1 MSRTELIQKSATV
14 DDRVADLRAETLPA
28 TVRESL
34 DGVRKLDDV
43 RTATLA
49 GRARPDQILT
59 AFSEVDTALIDAL
72 RLPYQVDTDT
82 AAGRQVLALDA
93 LLRVDEALSSCTT
106 QIVLVKATGDPR
118 MSRSFV
124 ACMAAL
130 NVDNRRF
137 RRLIT
142 PEQLKVAELDDA
154 AVAARTSPT
163 FLVDSLRDPDAA
175 IAPVSLDVLFPASRS
190 MITLGQ
196 FVEKKVVADVIAETR
211 AREREA
217 LTAAWLVTVAAGVIL
232 LVVVLLSM
240 TVARTV
246 ARPLSRLTRS
256 AERVARVAEAELTRV
271 ADDESESVP
280 PVRLDPVEVSARD
293 EIGELA
299 RAFDRVQHTA
309 ARLVERQVAGRRNVA
324 QMFGHVGR
332 RTQNLVGRQIALI
345 DRLER
350 QETDPGRL
358 EHLYRLDHISSRL
371 RRNAGSLVVLSG
383 ATGSDGHVAPVPLAD
398 VVRLALGEI
407 EDYTRVDVEVPP
419 GVAAAP
425 AIVGDL
431 VLTLAELMENATS
444 FSAPHTRVV
453 VTGELTDGGA
463 RLVVV
468 DHGIGLTEER
478 MAEENARFDRR
489 ERLDLAPTEVL
500 GLFVVG
506 RLARRHGW
514 HVRLTPTPG
523 GGVTATLEVPADSLV
538 VRRPEPV
545 FATATLARCAARRAR
560 ARDGSGR
567 TARRLRRGA
576 AEPGHPQHVQRRPVE
591 RLRQAGRRSGA
602 GRGSGPAHRRRAARL
617 AAGRRCARHPAG
629 RAGGAPRPY
638 LPADTGRR
646 PGPGRSPGR
655 RADDRPDP
663 HRAGRPSPDPT
674 GGSGPDAARRPGP
687 RTGRRGRPGR
697 RAVVATGCP
706 AGAHADRRVRART
719 DRRTG
724 VGPAGRSGP
733 HGTPRRWSPVGPGRA
748 GTGRPA
754 HRTARHAVADPAAG
768 ARREPPGPRAHHPG
782 RPGDRRAADRRTGR
796 SGLRPGPGRGV
807 PGRRTPGRGPHH
819 PRPARNGASP
829 AEPAGA
835 GREPGRHPGPV
846 HAPGQLR
853 PRRPRRGP
861 QSRQRIRGGRR
872 PRSARSQPRPSLR
885 RGPITVTS
893 PFLHDNIEQSAAGD
907 LSPEARTFN
916 WLLDSF
922 TSSTAGVMEA
932 IAVSSDG
939 LLMAMSAIKDRSNAE
954 RLAAVV
960 SGMTSLAG
968 GAASWYALGALNR
981 VIVDMAE
988 GYLLI
993 SAISSGSVLGVVAD
1007 RTANLGTVA
1016 YEMTLFAGRAG
1027 GALSPRLI
1035 AELKNAV
1042 QQ

>member
-1 MSRTELIQKSATV
+1 MLLARLRIRGKLALLVIIPLLSMVGLAVPVVIDRVAAAQRAADTAETVRIASRVGSLVQDLQQERLLSIGLLLGRVARTELIQKSATV

-28 TVRESL
+28 PIRESL

-59 AFSEVDTALIDAL
+59 AFAEVDTALIDAL

-106 QIVLVKATGDPR
+106 RIVLVKATGDPL

-217 LTAAWLVTVAAGVIL
+217 LTAAWLVTLAAGVIL

-280 PVRLDPVEVSARD
+280 PVRLDPVEVGARD

-478 MAEENARFDRR
+478 MTEENARFTRR

-514 HVRLTPTPG
+514 HVRLTPTVG
-523 GGVTATLEVPADSLV
+523 GGVTATLEVPAASLV
-538 VRRPEPV
+538 VRRAEPAFAGAARAAVPPGGHDRGPATGEPPAGFDAELLSRATRSMSSGNPWNAFGNRDDAPEPAEELN
-545 FATATLARCAARRAR
+545 FPTA
-560 ARDGSGR
+560 
-567 TARRLRRGA
+567 
-576 AEPGHPQHVQRRPVE
+576 
-591 RLRQAGRRSGA
+591 
-602 GRGSGPAHRRRAARL
+602 GPP
-617 AAGRRCARHPAG
+617 PAW
-629 RAGGAPRPY
+629 P
-638 LPADTGRR
+638 
-646 PGPGRSPGR
+646 
-655 RADDRPDP
+655 
-663 HRAGRPSPDPT
+663 
-674 GGSGPDAARRPGP
+674 
-687 RTGRRGRPGR
+687 
-697 RAVVATGCP
+697 
-706 AGAHADRRVRART
+706 
-719 DRRTG
+719 
-724 VGPAGRSGP
+724 
-733 HGTPRRWSPVGPGRA
+733 
-748 GTGRPA
+748 
-754 HRTARHAVADPAAG
+754 PAAG
-768 ARREPPGPRAHHPG
+768 APATLPAGPAARPGRTSPPTPVVGPVPVAPPAAGPTAGPTRTPPAGPGLTPPAGPALTPPAGPALAPTAGAGLAAGPSSPPAARPVRTPSVGSAPVPTAGPASAPPVGPVRSAPPAGGRPSVPAGPEPVGPPAG
-782 RPGDRRAADRRTGR
+782 RPGARSPIRQRVPGANLPAPAPTAPAGPATGGPLIGVPADPAHVRALVEAFQDGVRRAEGHSVSAPPTTERPRLSRR
-796 SGLRPGPGRGV
+796 V
-807 PGRRTPGRGPHH
+807 PGANLAATATQSTPP
-819 PRPARNGASP
+819 
-829 AEPAGA
+829 
-835 GREPGRHPGPV
+835 
-846 HAPGQLR
+846 
-853 PRRPRRGP
+853 
-861 QSRQRIRGGRR
+861 
-872 PRSARSQPRPSLR
+872 
-885 RGPITVTS
+885 
-893 PFLHDNIEQSAAGD
+893 
-907 LSPEARTFN
+907 
-916 WLLDSF
+916 
-922 TSSTAGVMEA
+922 TSSDPGDPVEVRNLVNEFEAGVARALRE
-932 IAVSSDG
+932 VSP
-939 LLMAMSAIKDRSNAE
+939 DRH
-954 RLAAVV
+954 
-960 SGMTSLAG
+960 
-968 GAASWYALGALNR
+968 
-981 VIVDMAE
+981 
-988 GYLLI
+988 
-993 SAISSGSVLGVVAD
+993 
-1007 RTANLGTVA
+1007 
-1016 YEMTLFAGRAG
+1016 YEEDPSR
-1027 GALSPRLI
+1027 
-1035 AELKNAV
+1035 
-1042 QQ
+1042 

>member
-1 MSRTELIQKSATV
+1 MLLARLRIRGKLALLVIIPLLSMVGLAVPVVIDRVAAAQRAADTAETVRIASRVGSLVQDLQQERLLSVGLLLGRVSRTELIQKSATV
-14 DDRVADLRAETLPA
+14 DDRVADLRAETLPT

-545 FATATLARCAARRAR
+545 FATATLAAVPPGGHEHGTAAV
-560 ARDGSGR
+560 
-567 TARRLRRGA
+567 
-576 AEPGHPQHVQRRPVE
+576 EP
-591 RLRQAGRRSGA
+591 
-602 GRGSGPAHRRRAARL
+602 
-617 AAGRRCARHPAG
+617 PAG
-629 RAGGAPRPY
+629 FDAELLSRATRSMSSGNPWNAFGKRDDAPEPAEDPGLPTAGAP
-638 LPADTGRR
+638 PAW
-646 PGPGRSPGR
+646 P
-655 RADDRPDP
+655 
-663 HRAGRPSPDPT
+663 
-674 GGSGPDAARRPGP
+674 
-687 RTGRRGRPGR
+687 
-697 RAVVATGCP
+697 
-706 AGAHADRRVRART
+706 
-719 DRRTG
+719 
-724 VGPAGRSGP
+724 
-733 HGTPRRWSPVGPGRA
+733 
-748 GTGRPA
+748 
-754 HRTARHAVADPAAG
+754 PAAG
-768 ARREPPGPRAHHPG
+768 APATRPAGPVAHPG
-782 RPGDRRAADRRTGR
+782 RTSPPTPVVGPVPVAPPAAGPTTGPTRTAPAGPALTPPAGPALTPPAGPALAPAAGA
-796 SGLRPGPGRGV
+796 GLAVGPSSPPAV
-807 PGRRTPGRGPHH
+807 
-819 PRPARNGASP
+819 RPARTPTVGSAPVPTAGPASAPPVGP
-829 AEPAGA
+829 ARTAPPAGGRPSAPA
-835 GREPGRHPGPV
+835 GPEPVGPPTGRPGTRSPIRQRV
-846 HAPGQLR
+846 PGANLPAPAPTTPAAPATGGPLIGVPADPASVRALVEAFQDGVRRAEGHITLVPPATER
-853 PRRPRRGP
+853 PRLSRRVPGANLADTP
-861 QSRQRIRGGRR
+861 VQST
-872 PRSARSQPRPSLR
+872 PPASSDP
-885 RGPITVTS
+885 
-893 PFLHDNIEQSAAGD
+893 GD
-907 LSPEARTFN
+907 PVEVRNLVNEFE
-916 WLLDSF
+916 
-922 TSSTAGVMEA
+922 AGVARALRE
-932 IAVSSDG
+932 VSP
-939 LLMAMSAIKDRSNAE
+939 DRH
-954 RLAAVV
+954 
-960 SGMTSLAG
+960 
-968 GAASWYALGALNR
+968 
-981 VIVDMAE
+981 
-988 GYLLI
+988 
-993 SAISSGSVLGVVAD
+993 
-1007 RTANLGTVA
+1007 
-1016 YEMTLFAGRAG
+1016 YEEDPSR
-1027 GALSPRLI
+1027 
-1035 AELKNAV
+1035 
-1042 QQ
+1042 

>member
-1 MSRTELIQKSATV
+1 MLLARLRIRGKLALLVIIPLLSMVGLAVPVVIDRVAAAQRAADTAETVRIASRVGSLVQDLQQERLLSVGLLLGRVSRTELIQKSATV

-49 GRARPDQILT
+49 GRATPGQILT

-106 QIVLVKATGDPR
+106 QIVLVKATGDPQ

-545 FATATLARCAARRAR
+545 FATATLAAVPPGGHEHGTAAVEPPAGFDAELLSRATRSMSSGNPWNAFGKRDDAPEPAEDPGLPTTAGAPPAWPPAAGPPATLPAGPAARPGPTSPPTPVVGPVPVAPPAAGPTTGPTRTPPTGPALAPAAGPSSPPAVR
-560 ARDGSGR
+560 PAHTPTVGSAPVPTAVPTAGPASAPPLGPAR
-567 TARRLRRGA
+567 TAPPAGGRPSVPAGP
-576 AEPGHPQHVQRRPVE
+576 EPV
-591 RLRQAGRRSGA
+591 
-602 GRGSGPAHRRRAARL
+602 GP
-617 AAGRRCARHPAG
+617 PAG
-629 RAGGAPRPY
+629 RPGARSPIRQRVPGAN
-638 LPADTGRR
+638 LPAPAPTA
-646 PGPGRSPGR
+646 PAGP
-655 RADDRPDP
+655 A
-663 HRAGRPSPDPT
+663 T
-674 GGSGPDAARRPGP
+674 GGPLI
-687 RTGRRGRPGR
+687 
-697 RAVVATGCP
+697 
-706 AGAHADRRVRART
+706 
-719 DRRTG
+719 G
-724 VGPAGRSGP
+724 VP
-733 HGTPRRWSPVGPGRA
+733 
-748 GTGRPA
+748 
-754 HRTARHAVADPAAG
+754 ADPASVRALVEAFQDGVRRAEGHTALVPPATERPRLSRRVPG
-768 ARREPPGPRAHHPG
+768 ANLADTPVQSTPPASSD
-782 RPGDRRAADRRTGR
+782 PGD
-796 SGLRPGPGRGV
+796 PV
-807 PGRRTPGRGPHH
+807 EV
-819 PRPARNGASP
+819 RNLVN
-829 AEPAGA
+829 EF
-835 GREPGRHPGPV
+835 E
-846 HAPGQLR
+846 
-853 PRRPRRGP
+853 
-861 QSRQRIRGGRR
+861 
-872 PRSARSQPRPSLR
+872 
-885 RGPITVTS
+885 
-893 PFLHDNIEQSAAGD
+893 
-907 LSPEARTFN
+907 
-916 WLLDSF
+916 
-922 TSSTAGVMEA
+922 AGVARALRE
-932 IAVSSDG
+932 VSP
-939 LLMAMSAIKDRSNAE
+939 DRH
-954 RLAAVV
+954 
-960 SGMTSLAG
+960 
-968 GAASWYALGALNR
+968 
-981 VIVDMAE
+981 
-988 GYLLI
+988 
-993 SAISSGSVLGVVAD
+993 
-1007 RTANLGTVA
+1007 
-1016 YEMTLFAGRAG
+1016 YEEDPSR
-1027 GALSPRLI
+1027 
-1035 AELKNAV
+1035 
-1042 QQ
+1042 